1 MGYEHTQRGPI
12 HLILLGCALGSALL
26 TWSVTDKLPAVLMGL
41 GVSLLMVSCAFFFA
55 SLTVRDEGTHLAVRF
70 GPIPV
75 FRTKIPYSS
84 ITGVAAAKSSV
95 LDGWGVHWM
104 PRRGW
109 IYNIWGFGCVRVDLG
124 GKTVRVGT
132 DDVDG
137 LVHFLT
143 IKLDSAAPE

>member
-1 MGYEHTQRGPI
+1 MGYEHTQRGPL
-12 HLILLGCALGSALL
+12 HLILLGSAVGSALL
-26 TWSVTDKLPAVLMGL
+26 AWSVTDEPPAMLIAL
-41 GVSLLMVSCAFFFA
+41 GASLLMLLCAFFFA
-55 SLTVRDEGTHLAVRF
+55 SLTVRDEGAHLAVRF

-75 FRTKIPYSS
+75 FRTRIPYSS
-84 ITGVAAAKSSV
+84 ITGVAAAKSSL

-104 PRRGW
+104 PGRGW

-143 IKLDSAAPE
+143 TKLDSAAPG